1 MSLPH
6 GNRVAIITLS
16 RDNPEELFTTV
27 RSVKL
32 QSTPPDQHIVLDS
45 SKKAHQ
51 HEMRA
56 IAEAGGAEYHWVEPR
71 GIYPAMHHSLSLPK
85 PGSYLWWLNSSDRLA
100 GTNSIELAKVA
111 IDASQVKSKGHWVI
125 GQLIRAKGMAL
136 SLHRIG
142 DTGEKFAG
150 LLEKG
155 LTGLPHPSTL
165 FYSSSLDSERTY
177 LGPRQIAEDYA
188 LGLQFL
194 DQWGPPYVSPAPLA
208 VHALNGF
215 SYQRPIR
222 DVWEKIKTRR
232 SLAENWTLIEE
243 MRVLLSTLPLGFI
256 ERLSGLAV
264 HRIPSNWWDRQN
276 WGSVHFCSEPG
287 ALSWPFCCDA
297 VIGSLQ
303 DRPK

>member
-1 MSLPH
+1 MSRPH
-6 GNRVAIITLS
+6 GNRVAIVTLS

-27 RSVKL
+27 RSVQL
-32 QSTPPDQHIVLDS
+32 QSTPPDEHIVLDS
-45 SKKAHQ
+45 SDEAHQ
-51 HEMRA
+51 NQMRS
-56 IAEAGGAEYHWVEPR
+56 IAEGAGANYNWVEPR
-71 GIYPAMHHSLSLPK
+71 GIYPAMQHSLSLPK
-85 PGSYLWWLNSSDRLA
+85 PDTYLWWLNSSDRLA
-100 GTNSIELAKVA
+100 GKDSVKLAKSA
-111 IDASQVKSKGHWVI
+111 IEASQEESGGHWVI
-125 GQLIRAKGMAL
+125 GQLIRAKGKTH

-142 DTGEKFAG
+142 DTGEKFAA

-194 DQWGPPYVSPAPLA
+194 GRWGPPYVSPEPLS

-222 DVWEKIKTRR
+222 NVLEKIKTRR
-232 SLAENWTLIEE
+232 NLAENWTLLKE
-243 MRVLLSTLPLGFI
+243 MRVLLSTLPLGLI
-256 ERLSGLAV
+256 ERLFGLAV
-264 HRIPSNWWDRQN
+264 HRLPSNWWDGQN

-287 ALSWPFCCDA
+287 ALSWPFCCDPA
-297 VIGSLQ
+297 IGDLGDQ
-303 DRPK
+303 TK